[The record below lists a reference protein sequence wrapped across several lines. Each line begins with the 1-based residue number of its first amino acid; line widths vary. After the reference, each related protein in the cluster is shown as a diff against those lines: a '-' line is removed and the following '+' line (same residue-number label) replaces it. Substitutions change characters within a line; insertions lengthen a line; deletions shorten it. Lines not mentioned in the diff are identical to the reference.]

1 MIEVFNLTDRPV
13 FQKITGF
20 LIAVAVCL
28 LLFSSPVSAIS
39 EEYEAVIPQFG
50 LDYRRLD
57 EAGRITV
64 LNQHVT
70 LESAESNTPITLSID
85 WGYAD
90 ENRFSFGYRI
100 NGLPEMMTAVRIMG
114 SVELLDKD
122 NVSFAHM
129 GFSEAAWNP
138 ENSTEI
144 VGFWHTAVQPE
155 ISNLGEPPFTLK
167 ITLDGR
173 KTPTSDGPIPF
184 AVFNSE
190 ALAVTDDSPA
200 LPTET
205 VGPFVFTLDLPV
217 YPLEKHE
224 LDLVSE
230 SGDVALRLVQAET
243 TPAET
248 ILSFCYVKPGAG
260 DWMLSGWGGQGVN
273 LKVGSEQFPFTQY
286 QLLRDPEFKMK
297 GAEIPFAAAE
307 DERCVALRFGLGKL
321 ESPQHYEIQIDE
333 MMLSLPE
340 VIPDDQIETANQRL
354 ADEGITVVFETFTD
368 LEGGGGGGGWKFTQK
383 PDGMTDEEATR
394 KMLESME
401 YFHKG
406 PWQFSFD
413 LP

>member
-1 MIEVFNLTDRPV
+1 MIDFLNRHCRPV
-13 FQKITGF
+13 FQKVSTICLAIF
-20 LIAVAVCL
+20 VFALLNNVPADAV
-28 LLFSSPVSAIS
+28 SSV
-39 EEYEAVIPQFG
+39 YETVTPKFG
-50 LDYRRLD
+50 LDYMRLD
-57 EAGRITV
+57 EAGFLTE
-64 LNQHVT
+64 LNQQMT
-70 LESAESNTPITLSID
+70 LESDVSKAPVTMSID

-100 NGLPEMMTAVRIMG
+100 NGLPEIMTAARIMG

-122 NVSFAHM
+122 NVSFVHM

-155 ISNLGEPPFTLK
+155 ISKLGEPPFTLK

-173 KTPTSDGPIPF
+173 KTTTSDGPIPF
-184 AVFNSE
+184 AVFNSG
-190 ALAVTDDSPA
+190 ALAVTDNSPT
-200 LPTET
+200 LPVET

-217 YPLEKHE
+217 YPLERHA

-230 SGDVALRLVQAET
+230 GGDVPLRLVQAET

-260 DWMLSGWGGQGVN
+260 DWMLAGWEGLGIN
-273 LKVGSEQFPFTQY
+273 LKVGSEESPFIQY
-286 QLLRDPEFKMK
+286 QLLRDPEFEMK
-297 GAEIPFAAAE
+297 GAEIQFAAAA
-307 DERCVALRFGLGKL
+307 DERCAALHFGLGLL
-321 ESPQHYEIQIDE
+321 ESPQHYEIQINE

-340 VIPDDQIETANQRL
+340 VIPDDQIETVNERL
-354 ADEGITVVFETFTD
+354 ADEGITVEFERFTD
-368 LEGGGGGGGWKFTQK
+368 PGGGGGGGGWKFTRK
-383 PDGMTDEEATR
+383 PAGMTDEMATR
-394 KMLESME
+394 KMLEAME
-401 YFHKG
+401 YVHKG

>member
-1 MIEVFNLTDRPV
+1 MIEVFNHTRHPI
-13 FQKITGF
+13 FQKISGF
-20 LIAVAVCL
+20 LMAVAACL
-28 LLFSSPVSAIS
+28 LLFNSPVSAIAD
-39 EEYEAVIPQFG
+39 EYEAVIPQFG

-64 LNQHVT
+64 LNQRVT

-100 NGLPEMMTAVRIMG
+100 DGLPHLPSANQINGEVTIH
-114 SVELLDKD
+114 DK
-122 NVSFAHM
+122 NGTSFAHM
-129 GFSEAAWNP
+129 GYSEAAWDP
-138 ENSTEI
+138 RNSEGI
-144 VGFWHTAVQPE
+144 IGFWHTTVQPE
-155 ISNLGEPPFTLK
+155 ISKLGEPPFTLK

-173 KTPTSDGPIPF
+173 KTANSDGPIPF
-184 AVFNSE
+184 AFFVNESLTAMDTSVTLPEE
-190 ALAVTDDSPA
+190 A
-200 LPTET
+200 
-205 VGPFVFTLDLPV
+205 VGPFVFELDLPV
-217 YPLEKHE
+217 YPLEKHT

-230 SGDVALRLVQAET
+230 AGGMSLRLVQAET

-260 DWMLSGWGGQGVN
+260 DWMLSGWDGQGAS
-273 LKVGSEQFPFTQY
+273 LKVGSEIFPFTQY
-286 QLLRDPEFKMK
+286 QLLCDPEFDLE
-297 GAEIPFAAAE
+297 GAELPFAAAA

-340 VIPDDQIETANQRL
+340 VIPDDQIEIANKRL
-354 ADEGITVVFETFTD
+354 AEEGIAVVFETYI
-368 LEGGGGGGGWKFTQK
+368 LGGGGGGGGWKFTQK

-394 KMLESME
+394 KLLEAME